1 MRNPAT
7 ALAAALSLSMLPAI
21 AAGAQSGVPLA
32 TVAARA
38 GLAYRWLGP
47 ERSVSLSRPGL
58 VVVLRPGETL
68 YDVNDRVEIADRAP
82 RYAGGDL
89 VVDQSLAAHIE
100 RLASRLRPDR
110 RTTRSASLRPPAATA
125 SSGPQRTFSG
135 AIQIEARHLPG
146 SEAIAVNGQAPPG
159 APVTITLLAT
169 LSPDIPTVLVSR
181 SDVQTDVNGRFGAII
196 STAPDYL
203 RGSTIEVL
211 ATSAPGVAPASAHV
225 TLGAPEPGFH

>member
-100 RLASRLRPDR
+100 RLA
-110 RTTRSASLRPPAATA
+110 RTTRSAQLRPPAATA
-125 SSGPQRTFSG
+125 SSGPQRTYSG

>member
-82 RYAGGDL
+82 RYTGGDL
-89 VVDQSLAAHIE
+89 VVDQSLAAHLE
-100 RLASRLRPDR
+100 RLA
-110 RTTRSASLRPPAATA
+110 RTVQSASLRSLPATA
-125 SSGPQRTFSG
+125 GSGPQRTFSG
-135 AIQIEARHLPG
+135 AIQLEARHLPG

-169 LSPDIPTVLVSR
+169 LSPDIPAVLVSR
-181 SDVQTDVNGRFGAII
+181 SDLQSDVNGRFTAIV

-211 ATSAPGVAPASAHV
+211 ATSAPGIAPASALV
-225 TLGAPEPGFH
+225 TVGAPKPGFH

>member
-68 YDVNDRVEIADRAP
+68 YDVNDRVEIAGRAP

-100 RLASRLRPDR
+100 RLA

-125 SSGPQRTFSG
+125 GSGPQRTFSG